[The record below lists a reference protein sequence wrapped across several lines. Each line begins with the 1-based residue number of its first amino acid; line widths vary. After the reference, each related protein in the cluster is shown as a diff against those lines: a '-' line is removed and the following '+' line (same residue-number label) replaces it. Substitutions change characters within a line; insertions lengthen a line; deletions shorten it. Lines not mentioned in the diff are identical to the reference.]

1 MHQLEPGG
9 TTQSP
14 IHDHGFDALIAH
26 SVETKMRS
34 EFWIKPLT
42 IQMRRKKNAKWKK
55 HTCIIIK
62 QQNLKKVNNVKG
74 IISG

>member
-42 IQMRRKKNAKWKK
+42 IQMRRKKMRNGKNIHALLLSNK
-55 HTCIIIK
+55 I
-62 QQNLKKVNNVKG
+62 
-74 IISG
+74 